1 MKNSINIKKPSII
14 DLHGTEYKQSSETDN
29 LRPIITEKHLETN
42 YEFQK
47 LKSDN
52 VFKSTKIYLFKSF
65 RPSPGCCK
73 NFLKGRLPVID
84 WLPNYN
90 LKENILNDFIGGM
103 AVRFNKIGYFWV
115 LFAMIH
121 I

>member
-1 MKNSINIKKPSII
+1 MKNNLNEKSSII
-14 DLHGTEYKQSSETDN
+14 DLHDSCYKKSNDTDN

-52 VFKSTKIYLFKSF
+52 VFKSTNNYLFKSF
-65 RPSPGCCK
+65 KPSPGCCR

-84 WLPNYN
+84 WLPGYDF
-90 LKENILNDFIGGM
+90 KENILNDFIGGM
-103 AVRFNKIGYFWV
+103 TVRLINYRNI
-115 LFAMIH
+115 I